1 MVERSTLKILKGRFC
16 GDLIVA
22 SKGVASL
29 DIFLQNEGRLACGQ
43 FSCVDRF
50 STTPTREDG
59 LSRCSQIAYPVHDS
73 IRGIHIAHPILLNNH
88 YRDSTR
94 MPAFEPTHLMLIHVV
109 ILRL

>member
-29 DIFLQNEGRLACGQ
+29 DIILQNEGRLACGQ
-43 FSCVDRF
+43 CSCVNRF

-59 LSRCSQIAYPVHDS
+59 LSRVSQIAYPVHDS
-73 IRGIHIAHPILLNNH
+73 IRLSQIAHPIPMNNH
-88 YRDSTR
+88 HRISTR
-94 MPAFEPTHLMLIHVV
+94 QPAYTPTH
-109 ILRL
+109 RG